1 MSQFRTGLFIISLDF
16 ELYWGVRDKRTA
28 ASYRENLHGTHKAV
42 LEILRLFKKYKI
54 HATWST
60 VGFLFFRSR
69 ESLLK
74 NLPAALPGYRDLN
87 LCPYRYFFE
96 SEDLEPDF
104 HFATDLLQAIAEIPG
119 QEIGTH
125 TFSHFYCLEEGV
137 TRESFS
143 ADLCQAQKIGSQAGH
158 FPESLVFPRNQWRRD
173 FLPLLSEQGI
183 QCYRGVEDHPA
194 YAATA
199 GRHQGYIRRAIRLID
214 SYLPIT
220 GHHTFGPNRCTGEVP
235 YNIPASRFLR
245 PYTPKL
251 RWFDPL
257 KKKRILASLRHAAT
271 HKQAFHLWW
280 HPHNFGRH
288 LEQNAGFLER
298 ILQEYRLLSDRF
310 GMRALSMSETAKE
323 LAFWTKPLRGRRL
336 RPLDVEL

>member
-1 MSQFRTGLFIISLDF
+1 MMSQFRTGLFIISLDF

-28 ASYRENLHGTHKAV
+28 ASYRENLHGTCEAV
-42 LEILRLFKKYKI
+42 AEILRLFKKYKV

-69 ESLLK
+69 EALVK
-74 NLPAALPGYRDLN
+74 DLPATLPGYHDLN
-87 LCPYRYFFE
+87 LCPYKYLFE

-104 HFATDLLQAIAEIPG
+104 HFATDLVKAIAATPG

-137 TRESFS
+137 SRESFS
-143 ADLCQAQKIGSQAGH
+143 ADLRQAKKIGTQAGH
-158 FPESLVFPRNQWRRD
+158 PPTSLVFPRNQWYRD
-173 FLPLLSEQGI
+173 FLPLLPEQGI

-199 GRHQGYIRRAIRLID
+199 SRHQGYIRRATRLID
-214 SYLPIT
+214 SYFPLT
-220 GHHTFGPNRCTGEVP
+220 GHHTFGPRRCTGEAP
-235 YNIPASRFLR
+235 YDIPASRFLR

-251 RWFDPL
+251 RWLEPL
-257 KKKRILASLRHAAT
+257 RRKRILASLRHAASQ
-271 HKQAFHLWW
+271 KQAFHLWW

-288 LEQNAGFLER
+288 LEQNTAFLER
-298 ILQEYRLLSDRF
+298 ILQEYRQLSDEF
-310 GMRALSMSETAKE
+310 GMTSLSMSETVKE
-323 LAFWTKPLRGRRL
+323 LSF
-336 RPLDVEL
+336 

>member
-1 MSQFRTGLFIISLDF
+1 MM
-16 ELYWGVRDKRTA
+16 ELLGDDPC
-28 ASYRENLHGTHKAV
+28 
-42 LEILRLFKKYKI
+42 I
-54 HATWST
+54 
-60 VGFLFFRSR
+60 
-69 ESLLK
+69 
-74 NLPAALPGYRDLN
+74 
-87 LCPYRYFFE
+87 
-96 SEDLEPDF
+96 
-104 HFATDLLQAIAEIPG
+104 IAEVG
-119 QEIGTH
+119 CNHG
-125 TFSHFYCLEEGV
+125 G
-137 TRESFS
+137 
-143 ADLCQAQKIGSQAGH
+143 DAGLAAEMVAAAAGAGAR
-158 FPESLVFPRNQWRRD
+158 FVKLQTYSIDEYVSR
-173 FLPLLSEQGI
+173 
-183 QCYRGVEDHPA
+183 DHPA
-194 YAATA
+194 HAATA